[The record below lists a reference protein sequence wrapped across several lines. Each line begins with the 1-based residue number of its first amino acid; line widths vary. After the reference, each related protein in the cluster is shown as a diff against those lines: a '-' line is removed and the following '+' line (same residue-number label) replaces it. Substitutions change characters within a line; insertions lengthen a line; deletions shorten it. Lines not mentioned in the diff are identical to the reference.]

1 MIRMLAKS
9 VLASA
14 ALLASFGA
22 HAQTNGAYVATPAET
37 PTKTVLM
44 TRDTPWMLRNGAYV
58 ATNAPMRDMAACQ
71 LVARSTGAL
80 TAFIANGQAFDAVAL
95 DTCNAKAKGGKA
107 VAAKASA
114 NAAPAN

>member
-1 MIRMLAKS
+1 MIRILAKS

-14 ALLASFGA
+14 ALLAAFGA
-22 HAQTNGAYVATPAET
+22 QAQPNGAYIATPAET

-44 TRDTPWMLRNGAYV
+44 TRDTAWQLRDGAYV
-58 ATNAPMRDMAACQ
+58 ATNAPMREMAACQ

-80 TAFIANGQAFDAVAL
+80 SGFSANGQSFDAAAL